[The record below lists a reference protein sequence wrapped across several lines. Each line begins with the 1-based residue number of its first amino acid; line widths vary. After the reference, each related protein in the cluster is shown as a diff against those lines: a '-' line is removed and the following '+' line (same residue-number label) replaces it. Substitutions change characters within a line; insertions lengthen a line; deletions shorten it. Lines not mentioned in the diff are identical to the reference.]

1 MNPCIGIA
9 LELLQEHEYDSAIE
23 VCYVGLRGT
32 HSLTERLAL
41 MFLRE
46 VAAKKD
52 KNAADLLLSIIKN
65 QLK

>member
-9 LELLQEHEYDSAIE
+9 LELLQEHKYDSAIE
-23 VCYVGLRGT
+23 VCYVGLRAT
-32 HSLTERLAL
+32 HELDERLAL